1 MLDIGCGEGQLLT
14 VLCQPAPWLT
24 PPPPS
29 VLPTSAPPPAPQSP
43 ARAYQDDDIPNLHTT
58 HIAGLDICE
67 SDLAFAVEGTAPP
80 ASMLLGDGDGG
91 GYGHTHVGIRWEEME
106 AKVWKG
112 GLEVANE
119 EFVGIECLVSTE
131 VSVFFTSFFLPLFH
145 G

>member
-1 MLDIGCGEGQLLT
+1 
-14 VLCQPAPWLT
+14 
-24 PPPPS
+24 
-29 VLPTSAPPPAPQSP
+29 
-43 ARAYQDDDIPNLHTT
+43 
-58 HIAGLDICE
+58 
-67 SDLAFAVEGTAPP
+67 
-80 ASMLLGDGDGG
+80 MLLGDGDGG